1 MLRAINGSK
10 ISEKVSVKSML
21 DKFGL
26 LSVNQL
32 DQLAAQIK
40 LKEVWKSL
48 NSENYPIVLEP
59 YNTVLVDNVH
69 CLRPKQNRVF
79 NYNCRL
85 QKSKMS
91 FNVDAARVWNAAPPS
106 IKQSS
111 TIYEAKRAI
120 TAFVSSLPI

>member
-1 MLRAINGSK
+1 MKRLQLSQNRMLRAINGSK

-69 CLRPKQNRVF
+69 CLRPKQNRIF
-79 NYNCRL
+79 NDNCRL
-85 QKSKMS
+85 QK
-91 FNVDAARVWNAAPPS
+91 
-106 IKQSS
+106 
-111 TIYEAKRAI
+111 
-120 TAFVSSLPI
+120 